1 MDRELRALIEQ
12 LLDGATEGE
21 KAVLRHHIE
30 RLLTVRAERA
40 EKRAA

>member
-1 MDRELRALIEQ
+1 MDRELRALFEQ
-12 LLDGATEGE
+12 LMEGATEGE

-30 RLLTVRAERA
+30 RLLTVRTERE